1 MKHATPKTIYLK
13 EYTPPD
19 YLVEAV
25 TLTFELAD
33 HETVVRSL
41 LKMRA
46 SNPDSE
52 GQRPLVLHGEA
63 LTLLTLKLDGNTLPG
78 TAFQVSD
85 ETLTIHQVPKS
96 FELEITTQINPAANT
111 SLEGLYVSNGKF
123 YTQCEAEGF
132 RKITYYLDRPDTMSQ
147 FTTKIIADKEKYPV
161 LLSNGNLLASGELPG
176 GKHFATW
183 HDPFRKPCYLFAL
196 VAGKLACLKDSY
208 TTGSGRQV
216 ALEIY
221 VEEHDLDKTQHAMD
235 SLKRA
240 MAWDELRFGLEYDLD
255 IYMIVAVGD
264 FNMGAME
271 NKGLNIF
278 NTAYTLA
285 RPETATDADYENIE
299 GVIGHEYFHNWTGN
313 RVTCRDWFQLSLKE
327 GLTVFRDQEFSADM
341 ASRPVKRIQDVR
353 MLRARQFPEDAG
365 PMAHPVRPQSYVE
378 INNFY
383 TVTVYEKG
391 AEVVRMYQTLL
402 GQAGFRKGM
411 DLYFKRHD
419 GQAVT
424 TDDFRNAMADAN
436 GVDLTQFNRWYEQ
449 AGTPQLKASG
459 KYDAKN
465 KIYVLTFKQTCPE
478 TPDNKNQQNKTVDN
492 KTPGKLTKL
501 PFHMPV
507 AVGLLDKTGQDMPLQ
522 LQGEGAASGTTRVLE
537 LKASEQ
543 SFQFINVNETPVP
556 SILRNFSAPVALDVG
571 LTNDDLAFLAAHDAD
586 AFNRWDAGQ
595 RLATGSLL
603 SLISDYQQDKELIV
617 DQRMVTVM
625 ANTLGEKSLDGA
637 LIASALT
644 LPSENE
650 LAEKMTVA
658 DPDAIFAVRKFVK
671 HSIAEALQD
680 VFEKQYRDCLAG
692 DEKYVF
698 DSAHTARRALKN
710 TCLSYLMALDLS
722 GENKQFVTLC
732 YQQFAN
738 ANNMTDKMAALSFLV
753 QRDCPERQQAL
764 DAFYQQWQ
772 HEALVVNKWLALQA
786 SAGLPG
792 VLEQVKALINHE
804 SFSIKNPNN
813 VRALIGSF
821 AMRNAIN
828 FHAIDGA
835 GYQFL
840 ADQVLALNN
849 INPQVAS
856 RIVTAFSRWQKY
868 DANRQQLMSAQLTR
882 ILAHPDLS
890 KDVYEIVSKTLK

>member
-19 YLVEAV
+19 YLIDTV
-25 TLTFELAD
+25 TLTFELAES
-33 HETVVRSL
+33 ETVVHSH
-41 LKMRA
+41 LKIRV
-46 SNPDSE
+46 SNPDSA
-52 GQRPLVLHGEA
+52 GQRPLILHGEDLV
-63 LTLLTLKLDGNTLPG
+63 LTGLVLDGKTL
-78 TAFQVSD
+78 TDDAFQVSE
-85 ETLTIHQVPKS
+85 ETLTIHQVPRT
-96 FELEITTQINPAANT
+96 FELEITTKINPGANT

-161 LLSNGNLLASGELPG
+161 LLSNGNLLATGELDG

-183 HDPFRKPCYLFAL
+183 QDPFRKPCYLFAL

-208 TTGSGRQV
+208 TTGSGREV

-240 MAWDELRFGLEYDLD
+240 MAWDEQRFGLEYDLD

-391 AEVVRMYQTLL
+391 AEVVRMVHTLL
-402 GQAGFRKGM
+402 GEAGFRKGM

-436 GVDLTQFNRWYEQ
+436 GVDLTQFNRWYDQ
-449 AGTPQLKASG
+449 AGTPLLKASG
-459 KYDAKN
+459 QYDKKN
-465 KIYVLTFKQTCPE
+465 KSYVLTLKQSCPE
-478 TPDNKNQQNKTVDN
+478 VPDN
-492 KTPGKLTKL
+492 KTPNNKMPGDVIKK

-507 AVGLLDKTGQDMPLQ
+507 TIGLLDKSGHDIPLQ
-522 LQGEGAASGTTRVLE
+522 LQGEGTAAGTTRVLE
-537 LKASEQ
+537 LKESEQ
-543 SFQFINVNETPVP
+543 SFIFINVSEKPVP
-556 SILRNFSAPVALDVG
+556 SILRNFSAPVELESD
-571 LTNDDLAFLAAHDAD
+571 LTENDLAFLAAHDSD

-595 RLATGSLL
+595 RLATGCML
-603 SLISDYQQDKELIV
+603 SLISDYQQNKKLKI
-617 DQRMVTVM
+617 DQRLVTAI
-625 ANTLGEKSLDGA
+625 ANTLSKKSLDGA
-637 LIASALT
+637 LVASALT
-644 LPSENE
+644 LASENE

-658 DPDAIFAVRKFVK
+658 DPDAIFAVRKFVRL
-671 HSIAEALQD
+671 SIAEVLQD
-680 VFEKQYRDCLAG
+680 EFYKIYQASNDNGEYI
-692 DEKYVF
+692 F
-698 DSAHTARRALKN
+698 DSQHTAKRALKN
-710 TCLSYLMALDLS
+710 TCLSYLMALDPE
-722 GENKQFVTLC
+722 GDDNQFVDLC
-732 YQQFAN
+732 YEQFTS

-753 QRDCPERQQAL
+753 QRDCPERQLAL
-764 DAFYQQWQ
+764 DAFYKQWQ

-792 VLEQVKALINHE
+792 ALDQVKALTSHE
-804 SFSIKNPNN
+804 AFSIKNPNN
-813 VRALIGSF
+813 VRALVGSF

-828 FHAIDGA
+828 FHATDGA

-840 ADQVLALNN
+840 ADQVLALND

-856 RIVTAFSRWQKY
+856 RLVTAFSRWRKY
-868 DANRQQLMSAQLTR
+868 GDNRQQLMGAQLAR
-882 ILAHPDLS
+882 IMAHPDLS

>member
-19 YLVEAV
+19 YFIDAV

-33 HETVVRSL
+33 HETVVHSH
-41 LKMRA
+41 LKMRV
-46 SNPDSE
+46 SNPDSA
-52 GQRPLVLHGEA
+52 GQCPLVLHGEELA
-63 LTLLTLKLDGNTLPG
+63 LLTLKLDGKTLPDA
-78 TAFQVSD
+78 AFQVNE
-85 ETLTIHQVPKS
+85 ETLTINQVPKS
-96 FELEITTQINPAANT
+96 FDLEITTKINPGANT

-132 RKITYYLDRPDTMSQ
+132 RKITYYLDRPDTMSL

-161 LLSNGNLLASGELPG
+161 LLSNGNLLDAGELDG

-183 HDPFRKPCYLFAL
+183 QDPFRKPCYLFAL

-208 TTGSGRQV
+208 TTGSDREV

-221 VEEHDLDKTQHAMD
+221 VEDHDLDKTQHAMD

-240 MAWDELRFGLEYDLD
+240 MAWDEQRFGLMYDLD

-424 TDDFRNAMADAN
+424 TDDFRAAMADAN

-449 AGTPQLKASG
+449 AGTPQLKTSG
-459 KYDAKN
+459 NYDAKN
-465 KIYVLTFKQTCPE
+465 KTYVLTLKQRCPDTPANK
-478 TPDNKNQQNKTVDN
+478 TPDNKNQQ
-492 KTPGKLTKL
+492 

-507 AVGLLDKTGQDMPLQ
+507 AIGLLDKAGRDIPLQ
-522 LQGEGAASGTTRVLE
+522 LQGEETATGTTRVLE
-537 LKASEQ
+537 LKESEQ
-543 SFQFINVNETPVP
+543 KFQFINVADEPVP
-556 SILRNFSAPVALDVG
+556 SILRNFSAPVELESG
-571 LTNDDLAFLAAHDAD
+571 LTDDDLAFLAAHDSD

-595 RLATGSLL
+595 RLATGCLL
-603 SLISDYQQDKELIV
+603 SLISDFQQNKALII
-617 DQRMVTVM
+617 DQRLVTAI
-625 ANTLGEKSLDGA
+625 ANTLSDKRLDGA
-637 LIASALT
+637 LVACALT

-658 DPDAIFAVRKFVK
+658 DPDAIFAVRKFVRS
-671 HSIAEALQD
+671 SIAEVLQD
-680 VFEKQYRDCLAG
+680 EFENKYLSSVGNEA
-692 DEKYVF
+692 YVF
-698 DSAHTARRALKN
+698 DSGHAAKRALKN
-710 TCLSYLMALDLS
+710 TCLSYLMALDTD
-722 GENKQFVTLC
+722 GKNKQFVALC
-732 YQQFAN
+732 YEQFSQ
-738 ANNMTDKMAALSFLV
+738 ANNMTDQMAALAFLV

-764 DAFYQQWQ
+764 DEFYKQWQ

-792 VLEQVKALINHE
+792 ALDQVKALINHE
-804 SFSIKNPNN
+804 AFSIKNPNN

-828 FHAIDGA
+828 FHAPDGA

-840 ADQVLALNN
+840 ADQVLALND

-856 RIVTAFSRWQKY
+856 RIVTAFSRWRKY
-868 DANRQQLMSAQLTR
+868 DDNRQQRMGAQLER
-882 ILAHPDLS
+882 ILAQPDLS
-890 KDVYEIVSKTLK
+890 KDVYEIVS

>member
-1 MKHATPKTIYLK
+1 MKNATPKTIYLK

-19 YLVEAV
+19 FLIDSV

-33 HETVVRSL
+33 DETLVHSL

-52 GQRPLVLHGEA
+52 GQCPLVLHGEELV
-63 LTLLTLKLDGNTLPG
+63 LTDLKLDGNKLPDS
-78 TAFQVSD
+78 AYQVSD
-85 ETLTIHQVPKS
+85 EFLTIHEVPKS
-96 FELEITTQINPAANT
+96 FTLEITTSIHPETNT
-111 SLEGLYVSNGKF
+111 SLEGLYVSNEKF

-132 RKITYYLDRPDTMSQ
+132 RKITYYLDRPDAMSQ

-161 LLSNGNLLASGELPG
+161 LLSNGNLLEAGELAG
-176 GKHFATW
+176 GKHFAVW
-183 HDPFRKPCYLFAL
+183 QDPFRKPCYLFAL
-196 VAGKLACLKDSY
+196 VAGKLACLRDSY
-208 TTGSGRQV
+208 TTGSGRKV

-221 VEEHDLDKTQHAMD
+221 VEQHDLDKTQHAMD

-240 MAWDELRFGLEYDLD
+240 MTWDEQRFGLEYDLD

-285 RPETATDADYENIE
+285 KPETATDADYENIE

-341 ASRPVKRIQDVR
+341 SSRAVKRIQDVR

-391 AEVVRMYQTLL
+391 AEVVRMYHTLL
-402 GQAGFRKGM
+402 GEAGFRKGM

-424 TDDFRNAMADAN
+424 TDDFRAAMADAN
-436 GVDLTQFNRWYEQ
+436 DADLTQFNRWYEQ
-449 AGTPQLKASG
+449 AGTPRLEASG

-465 KIYVLTFKQTCPE
+465 KTYVLTLKQSCPE
-478 TPDNKNQQNKTVDN
+478 TPGNKNEQA
-492 KTPGKLTKL
+492 
-501 PFHMPV
+501 FHIPV
-507 AVGLLDKTGQDMPLQ
+507 ALGLLDQSGQDMPLQ
-522 LQGEGAASGTTRVLE
+522 LEGEAAAQGTTRILQ
-537 LKASEQ
+537 LKAGEQ
-543 SFQFINVNETPVP
+543 SYRFINVSDEPVP
-556 SILRNFSAPVALDVG
+556 SILRNFSAPVELDAG
-571 LTNDDLAFLAAHDAD
+571 LDDDALAFLAAHDAD
-586 AFNRWDAGQ
+586 SFNRWDAGQ
-595 RLATGSLL
+595 RLATAIMLG
-603 SLISDYQQDKELIV
+603 LITDFQQKQDLVLDERLATAIG
-617 DQRMVTVM
+617 
-625 ANTLGEKSLDGA
+625 NTLGDNNLDGA

-658 DPDAIFAVRKFVK
+658 DPDAIFAVRKFVRQ
-671 HSIAEALQD
+671 SIAEVLQETFNNKYQSSVD
-680 VFEKQYRDCLAG
+680 SGE
-692 DEKYVF
+692 YVF
-698 DSAHTARRALKN
+698 NSEHAARRALKN
-710 TCLSYLMALDLS
+710 TCLAYLMALDIK
-722 GENKQFVTLC
+722 GDDNQFVSLC
-732 YQQFAN
+732 YQQFNN
-738 ANNMTDKMAALSFLV
+738 ANNMTDKLAALALLV

-764 DAFYQQWQ
+764 DAFYKQWQ

-786 SAGLPG
+786 SSGLPG
-792 VLEQVKALINHE
+792 TLGKVKDLIDRDA
-804 SFSIKNPNN
+804 FSIKNPNN

-821 AMRNAIN
+821 AMRNAKH
-828 FHAIDGA
+828 FHALDGA
-835 GYQFL
+835 GYQFI
-840 ADQVLALNN
+840 ADQVLALDD

-856 RIVTAFSRWQKY
+856 RMVTAFSRWRKY
-868 DANRQQLMSAQLTR
+868 DDKRQHLMRAQLER
-882 ILAHPDLS
+882 ILAQANLS
-890 KDVYEIVSKTLK
+890 KDVFEIVSKTLK